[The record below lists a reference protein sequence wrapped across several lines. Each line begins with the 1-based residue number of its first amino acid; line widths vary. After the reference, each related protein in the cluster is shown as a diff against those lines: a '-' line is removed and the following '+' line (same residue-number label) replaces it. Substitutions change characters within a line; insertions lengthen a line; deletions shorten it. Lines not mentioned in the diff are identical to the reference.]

1 MYFDN
6 LTLAG
11 LLVTLPYIVMLITFS
26 RRMTASGPQ
35 DAAVPACLEK
45 ELCCCET

>member
-11 LLVTLPYIVMLITFS
+11 LLVTLSYIVMLIMFG
-26 RRMTASGPQ
+26 RRKTVP
-35 DAAVPACLEK
+35 DPKEAVVLECS
-45 ELCCCET
+45 ERESYCYGT

>member
-11 LLVTLPYIVMLITFS
+11 LLVTVPYIVMLIMFS
-26 RRMTASGPQ
+26 RRKAAPDPQ

-45 ELCCCET
+45 ELCCCGT

>member
-11 LLVTLPYIVMLITFS
+11 LLVTLPYIVMLIMFS
-26 RRMTASGPQ
+26 RHKTVPDPQ
-35 DAAVPACLEK
+35 DAVVPECLDK
-45 ELCCCET
+45 EICCCGT